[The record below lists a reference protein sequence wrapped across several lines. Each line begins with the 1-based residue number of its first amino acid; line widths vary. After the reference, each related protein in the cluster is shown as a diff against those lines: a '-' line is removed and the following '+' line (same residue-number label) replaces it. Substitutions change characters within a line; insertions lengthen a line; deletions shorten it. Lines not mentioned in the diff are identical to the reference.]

1 MCAQLATVEAGSA
14 RRSLAGQLAAPSVE
28 TARPLAI
35 QSPHWRNSLA
45 AGESLPGAQLPAS
58 MPQTIARPM
67 DTPSIAV
74 SQWPQHVSHSAVD
87 YRFDAAYHSSYS
99 MFNDLPMEA
108 PSNSF
113 QSTTFSEAPWSEA
126 QDFQYAGWPEGDFQS
141 SLTTP
146 SSFEVP
152 TYHLSNPASLSLPM
166 VTNAPV
172 QPQDEIDNIGT
183 AHQVEQMFEKRSLPS
198 MPLPNTNVSTL
209 SSWAK
214 GTYNVSDRTNYGKL
228 ARTAGAPPPSLKKRR
243 AAPSH
248 AGSFASLSCQDCG
261 KTFASKSEKE

>member
-14 RRSLAGQLAAPSVE
+14 YRSLSGQLTGPPPVQ
-28 TARPLAI
+28 TTRPMAI
-35 QSPHWRNSLA
+35 QSPCWGDSLA
-45 AGESLPGAQLPAS
+45 IGGPLPGVQLPAS
-58 MPQTIARPM
+58 MPQTIARPI

-74 SQWPQHVSHSAVD
+74 SQWPQHVSHSAVGYD
-87 YRFDAAYHSSYS
+87 FDAAYHSSYP

-113 QSTTFSEAPWSEA
+113 QSTTLSETLWSEA
-126 QDFQYAGWPEGDFQS
+126 QDVQYMGWPEGDFHS
-141 SLTTP
+141 SLTAP

-152 TYHLSNPASLSLPM
+152 TYHLSNPASLSLPP

-172 QPQDEIDNIGT
+172 QPQADLGHVGN
-183 AHQVEQMFEKRSLPS
+183 AHQNEQMFEKRSLPS
-198 MPLPNTNVSTL
+198 TPLPNTNMSTL

-214 GTYNVSDRTNYGKL
+214 DTYNVSDRTSFGKF
-228 ARTAGAPPPSLKKRR
+228 ARPVAPPPSLKKRR

-248 AGSFASLSCQDCG
+248 AGSSTSLSCQGCG

>member
-14 RRSLAGQLAAPSVE
+14 WRSLSGQLTGPPIES
-28 TARPLAI
+28 ARPLAI
-35 QSPHWRNSLA
+35 QSPYERDSLA
-45 AGESLPGAQLPAS
+45 TGGPVPGEQLPAS
-58 MPQTIARPM
+58 MPQAIARPM

-74 SQWPQHVSHSAVD
+74 SQWPQHVSQSAVG
-87 YRFDAAYHSSYS
+87 YPFDAAYHSSYP

-113 QSTTFSEAPWSEA
+113 QSTILSEAPWSEV
-126 QDFQYAGWPEGDFQS
+126 QDIHYMGWPEGGLDY

-152 TYHLSNPASLSLPM
+152 TYHISNPASLSSPL
-166 VTNAPV
+166 VTDAPV
-172 QPQDEIDNIGT
+172 QPQVDFGPIGN
-183 AHQVEQMFEKRSLPS
+183 AHQDEQMFEKRSLPS
-198 MPLPNTNVSTL
+198 TPLPNTNLSTL

-214 GTYNVSDRTNYGKL
+214 DTYNVSDRTSFGNF
-228 ARTAGAPPPSLKKRR
+228 ARPAAPPPLLKKRR
-243 AAPSH
+243 AVPSH
-248 AGSFASLSCQDCG
+248 AGSSTSLSCQGCG